1 MKKSTKIGMSL
12 LFLLLF
18 TSMISTT
25 VYMYYMGNKQ
35 TTPIE
40 EAEKTET
47 TESTETEEASSETE
61 DWSRFFTTDFYESTF
76 PKIGVSAVTAP
87 IGENIVSTFR
97 SNIPEGEN
105 VLYYGTIE
113 DNIRKLLSRE
123 YDIIFSP
130 ALSDEL
136 LEIQREY
143 PTDLD
148 FIPISNEAL
157 VFLVSQKNSIQNL
170 YLEDIQNIYS
180 GNTKTWEN
188 FTRED
193 EAIIAYQKPENS
205 LIQYLFC
212 SLVLP
217 KDMLMIPPQ
226 EIRPNAEKELESMI
240 SCYDGGEYAI
250 GYDTYYYAKDIVF
263 DYNVK
268 MLSIDGIYPTKK
280 NISKG
285 IYPVMTNYYA
295 IVRENSYTGSPER
308 KLVDYLTSP
317 TGQELIQ
324 ESGYIPLG

>member
-1 MKKSTKIGMSL
+1 MSF
-12 LFLLLF
+12 LFILLF

-25 VYMYYMGNKQ
+25 VYLYYMGDKEV
-35 TTPIE
+35 TK
-40 EAEKTET
+40 AEKTEKAEETQETEISEETQENT
-47 TESTETEEASSETE
+47 TETQ
-61 DWSRFFTTDFYESTF
+61 DWSRFFTTDFYESSF
-76 PKIGVSAVTAP
+76 PKMGVSAVTAP

-105 VLYYGTIE
+105 VLYYGTTE

-148 FIPISNEAL
+148 FVPISNEAL
-157 VFLVSQKNSIQNL
+157 VFLVSQKNTIQNL

-180 GNTKTWEN
+180 GNATTWEN

-193 EAIIAYQKPENS
+193 EQIIAYQKPEAS

-226 EIRPNAEKELESMI
+226 EIRPNAEMELESVI
-240 SCYDGGEYAI
+240 SHYDGGQYAI
-250 GYDTYYYAKDIVF
+250 GYDVYYYAKDMVF

-280 NISKG
+280 NIAKG

-295 IVRENSYTGSPER
+295 IVRENSYAGSPER
-308 KLVDYLTSP
+308 KLIEYLTSP
-317 TGQELIQ
+317 TGQELMQ

>member
-1 MKKSTKIGMSL
+1 MKKSTKIVMSF

-25 VYMYYMGNKQ
+25 IYMYFVGDQ
-35 TTPIE
+35 ETPTTDE
-40 EAEKTET
+40 EET
-47 TESTETEEASSETE
+47 ILPTDTEEIVSESE
-61 DWSRFFTTDFYESTF
+61 DWNRFFTTDFYESSL
-76 PKIGVSAVTAP
+76 PKMGVTAVTAS
-87 IGENIVSTFR
+87 IGENIISTFR
-97 SNIPEGEN
+97 SNIPEGET

-136 LEIQREY
+136 LELQNEY
-143 PTDLD
+143 RSDLE

-180 GNTKTWEN
+180 GNTTTWEN
-188 FTRED
+188 LTRKD
-193 EAIIAYQKPENS
+193 ENIIAYQKPENS
-205 LIQYLFC
+205 LIQYLFY

-217 KDMLMIPPQ
+217 KDMVMTPPQ
-226 EIRPNAEKELESMI
+226 EIRPNEERELETVI

-250 GYDTYYYAKDIVF
+250 GYDTYYYASNMVF

-268 MLSIDGIYPTKK
+268 MLSVDGIYPTKK
-280 NISKG
+280 NITRG

-295 IVRENSYTGSPER
+295 VVRENSYADSPER
-308 KLVDYLTSP
+308 KLVQYLTSK
-317 TGQELIQ
+317 TGQELIK